1 MTRAKKAE
9 GPSKKPATPEV
20 RCAIYTRKSTE
31 ERLDLEYNSLDAQR
45 DAALAYIASQRH
57 EGWKA
62 VDEQYDDGGFSGGNA
77 DRPAL
82 QRLLEDIKAGK
93 IDCVVVYKVDRLS
106 RSLLNF
112 ARIMGTFDEHS
123 VAFVSVTQQ
132 FNTSTPMGR
141 LVLNVLLSFA
151 QFERELIAERIR
163 DKIAAQR
170 RRGKWAGGRPILGY
184 DVDRTG
190 PSPKLVVNA
199 TKASRVRQIF
209 AMYLKLGS
217 LLPVVEE
224 LTKRGW
230 QNKSWFTRRGEP
242 RGGRAFNKSS
252 VYDLL
257 MNPLYAGKLKH
268 KAEQFDGEH
277 EAIIDPETFQKVQ
290 SQLKEHA
297 RGKGNFLRNQGGA
310 LLRGLIH
317 CQACSHAMVHTFTGR
332 GTKRYR
338 YYTCTK
344 AMKKGYKSC
353 PAKSLPATEI
363 ERVVIEQLQAL
374 GHDETVRAEI
384 LQQARRQLDQELRD
398 MEAEQRQLDRQ
409 LARHQAESQQLLST
423 TVSNQA
429 TSARIVELH
438 DQIARVQQRLVE
450 IKQHT
455 EQIEKHRVAEPH
467 IDAAFDNFAALW
479 KSLPTREQVEMLR
492 LLVARVEFAADT
504 SSVEISFHPTA
515 IHTLAA
521 NDRKDDAA

>member
-1 MTRAKKAE
+1 MTRAKKADSP
-9 GPSKKPATPEV
+9 GKKPATPEV

-57 EGWKA
+57 EGWK
-62 VDEQYDDGGFSGGNA
+62 VVNEQYDDGGFSGGNA

-82 QRLLEDIKAGK
+82 LRLLEDINAGK

-106 RSLLNF
+106 RSLLDF

-184 DVDRTG
+184 DVDRSG

-199 TKASRVRQIF
+199 TEAARVRQIF

-224 LTKRGW
+224 LAKQAWR
-230 QNKSWFTRRGEP
+230 NKSWVTKKGDQ
-242 RGGRAFNKSS
+242 RGGREFDKSS
-252 VYDLL
+252 LYDLL
-257 MNPLYAGKLKH
+257 RNPLYVGKLKH
-268 KAEQFDGEH
+268 KTERFDGEH
-277 EAIIDPETFQKVQ
+277 EAIIDSETFQKVQ
-290 SQLKEHA
+290 SQLKEHS

-310 LLRGLIH
+310 LLKGLIH
-317 CQACSHAMVHTFTGR
+317 CQACGQAMVHTFTGR

-338 YYTCTK
+338 YYTCIK
-344 AMKKGYKSC
+344 AIKQGRQSC
-353 PAKSLPATEI
+353 PSKSLPASMI
-363 ERVVIEQLQAL
+363 ERVVVEQLKAL
-374 GHDETVRAEI
+374 GGDGALRAEI
-384 LQQARRQLDQELRD
+384 RRQAVHQRD
-398 MEAEQRQLDRQ
+398 CDMREWEIEQRQLDRQ
-409 LARHQAESQQLLST
+409 LARHQAESRQLLAAPAPS
-423 TVSNQA
+423 QA
-429 TSARIVELH
+429 NSARIVELY
-438 DQIARVQQRLVE
+438 DQIDRVQRRLVE
-450 IKQHT
+450 IKQQT
-455 EQIEKHRVAEPH
+455 DRMANRPLSESD
-467 IDAAFDNFAALW
+467 IDAAFDDFDALW
-479 KSLPTREQVEMLR
+479 NSLPTREQIELLR
-492 LLVARVEFAADT
+492 LLVDRIEFVAET
-504 SSVEISFHPTA
+504 SSLEIAFHPTA
-515 IHTLAA
+515 IQTLAA
-521 NDRKDDAA
+521 KSLQDDAA

>member
-1 MTRAKKAE
+1 MTRAKKADS
-9 GPSKKPATPEV
+9 PNKKPTTPEV

-106 RSLLNF
+106 RSLLDF
-112 ARIMGTFDEHS
+112 ARIMGTFDQHS

-132 FNTSTPMGR
+132 FNTGTPMGR

-199 TKASRVRQIF
+199 TEAARVRQIF
-209 AMYLKLGS
+209 ALYLKLGS
-217 LLPVVEE
+217 LLPVIEE
-224 LTKRGW
+224 LAKRGWRNKTWTTKRGD
-230 QNKSWFTRRGEP
+230 T
-242 RGGRAFNKSS
+242 RGGRAFDKSS
-252 VYDLL
+252 VYELL
-257 MNPLYAGKLKH
+257 LNPLYVGKLRH
-268 KAEQFDGEH
+268 RAEQFKGEH
-277 EAIIDPETFQKVQ
+277 EAIVDPETFEKVQ

-310 LLRGLIH
+310 LLKGLIH
-317 CQACSHAMVHTFTGR
+317 CQACGRAMVHTFTGR
-332 GTKRYR
+332 GAKRYR

-344 AMKKGYKSC
+344 AMKQGYKSC
-353 PAKSLPATEI
+353 PAKSLPAAAI
-363 ERVVIEQLQAL
+363 ERVVIEQLKTLGRDKAL
-374 GHDETVRAEI
+374 RAEI
-384 LQQARRQLDQELRD
+384 LRQSAEQREYDMRD
-398 MEAEQRQLDRQ
+398 WETEQRQLDRQ
-409 LARHQAESQQLLST
+409 LARHQAESRQLLAAPAPS
-423 TVSNQA
+423 QA
-429 TSARIVELH
+429 NSARIVELH
-438 DQIARVQQRLVE
+438 DQIDRVQRRLVE
-450 IKQHT
+450 IKQQT
-455 EQIEKHRVAEPH
+455 DRMANRLLTDAD
-467 IDAAFDNFAALW
+467 IDAAFDNFDSLW
-479 KSLPTREQVEMLR
+479 NLLPTREQIDLLR
-492 LLVARVEFAADT
+492 LLVARIEFMAET
-504 SSVEISFHPTA
+504 SSLEIAFHPTA
-515 IHTLAA
+515 IQTLAA
-521 NDRKDDAA
+521 KSLQDDAA